1 MNKYF
6 EYFIFFLIILNAVL
20 LGLETYPSIYQKY
33 GKTIEFIDKI
43 IVYIFV
49 IELIL
54 RFINTKPKLSFIRD
68 GWNVFDSF
76 IILISLLPTNSAF
89 SVLRIFRV
97 LRIMLLITRIKKLKM
112 LISALFS
119 IIPSVSYIILLLIIM
134 IYIYSIIG
142 VHLFSR
148 VAPAYFS
155 DLSRAFITLF
165 SVITLEGWFDIYLEI
180 ANYYSWAWI
189 YFVSYILF
197 GTFIVLNL
205 FVGIIVNALS
215 EYQQANKNSK
225 P

>member
-1 MNKYF
+1 MSKYF
-6 EYFIFFLIILNAVL
+6 EYFIFFLIILNAIL
-20 LGLETYPSIYQKY
+20 LGLETYPSIYQKH
-33 GKTIEFIDKI
+33 GKTLEIIDKV

-49 IELIL
+49 VELIL
-54 RFINTKPKLSFIRD
+54 RFISTKPKISFIKD
-68 GWNVFDSF
+68 GWNIFDSF
-76 IILISLLPTNSAF
+76 IILVSLLPTNSAF

-97 LRIMLLITRIKKLKM
+97 LRIMLLITRIKRLRV
-112 LISALFS
+112 LINALFN

-142 VHLFSR
+142 VHLFSD
-148 VAPAYFS
+148 VAPRYFS

-180 ANYYSWAWI
+180 SDYYSWAWI

-215 EYQQANKNSK
+215 QYQEEKNSK